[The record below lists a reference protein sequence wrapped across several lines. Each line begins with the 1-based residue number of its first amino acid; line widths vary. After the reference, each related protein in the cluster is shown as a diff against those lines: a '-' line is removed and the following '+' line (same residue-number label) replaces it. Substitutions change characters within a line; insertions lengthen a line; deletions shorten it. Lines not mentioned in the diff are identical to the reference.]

1 MIDFK
6 HGLAA
11 VLCACVL
18 PGAFAGGNLPA
29 LYLPFDGS
37 LADRGSNRF
46 AVAAQGDSVALAT
59 GGVIGGSVFIGGSG
73 DWIDVVVD
81 KHLSLQKGATLMFWF
96 QRDDWENP
104 YKGGSGWQ
112 TLANIDGMTLN
123 LTAPGC
129 PSHKPW
135 TLEGTV
141 SRFAGELN
149 GDTSRVVAYSA
160 DGLIESRTWFHVAL
174 AYDRDRSNVSLYVN
188 GELVDVQSNAPLPRA
203 EFVNPFRVGTWYKS
217 NQAFRGW
224 VDEVKIYDYPLS
236 PGEIARE
243 GNPGS
248 R

>member
-11 VLCACVL
+11 VLCACAL
-18 PGAFAGGNLPA
+18 AGVAVGDKPPA
-29 LYLPFDGS
+29 LYLSFDGS

-46 AVAAQGDSVALAT
+46 AVASQGDGVAVAT
-59 GGVIGGSVFIGGSG
+59 GGVKGGSVFIAGSG
-73 DWIDVVVD
+73 DWIDVAID
-81 KHLSLQKGATLMFWF
+81 KRISLQKGATLAFWF

-123 LTAPGC
+123 VTAPGC
-129 PSHKPW
+129 PSHEPW
-135 TLEGTV
+135 TVEGTV

-149 GDTSRVVAYSA
+149 GDTSRVVTRSA
-160 DGLIESRTWFHVAL
+160 AGLVAPRTWFHVAL
-174 AYDRDRSNVSLYVN
+174 AYDPVLSNASLYIN
-188 GELVDVQSNAPLPRA
+188 GALADVQSNAPLPRA

-224 VDEVKIYDYPLS
+224 IDEVKIYDYPLS
-236 PGEIARE
+236 PDEVARE
-243 GNPGS
+243 VNPS
-248 R
+248 P